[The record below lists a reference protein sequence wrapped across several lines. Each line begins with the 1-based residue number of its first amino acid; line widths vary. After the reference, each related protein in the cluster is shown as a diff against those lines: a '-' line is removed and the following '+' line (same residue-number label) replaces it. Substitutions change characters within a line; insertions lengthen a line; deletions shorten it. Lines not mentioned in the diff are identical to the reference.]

1 MKEMFLLMECQYAII
16 VGISMML
23 GLSVSSLA
31 LKVLLILQE
40 DLSLEKSQNGP
51 KCSMFTAQGMR
62 AP

>member
-1 MKEMFLLMECQYAII
+1 MKEMSMLMECQSVITA
-16 VGISMML
+16 GTSMML

>member
-1 MKEMFLLMECQYAII
+1 MKEMYMLMECQSVITA
-16 VGISMML
+16 GTSMML

-31 LKVLLILQE
+31 LKALLILQE

-51 KCSMFTAQGMR
+51 KCSMFPAQGMR